1 MGAVKSLILLRG
13 QWECLDA
20 RHWFV
25 LKDAFDQD
33 LVCIGAEHRD
43 RLPDEP
49 VERHACPAS
58 LLSKPLQ
65 RLGAL

>member
-25 LKDAFDQD
+25 QNDAVDQD
-33 LVCIGAEHRD
+33 FVCIGAEHRD
-43 RLPDEP
+43 RVRHEP
-49 VERHACPAS
+49 LERHSYSAS
-58 LLSKPLQ
+58 LLFKPLR
-65 RLGAL
+65 RLGVL